1 MGRYYGGGTDGVTER
16 EEERRT
22 KSISEIRDAD
32 VGVDGRV
39 GSSRNGLMTGDASMT
54 RVGYW

>member
-1 MGRYYGGGTDGVTER
+1 MTDSVAER
-16 EEERRT
+16 EEERRPE
-22 KSISEIRDAD
+22 SISEIRDAG

-39 GSSRNGLMTGDASMT
+39 GSSRNGLSDLTTGDATMT